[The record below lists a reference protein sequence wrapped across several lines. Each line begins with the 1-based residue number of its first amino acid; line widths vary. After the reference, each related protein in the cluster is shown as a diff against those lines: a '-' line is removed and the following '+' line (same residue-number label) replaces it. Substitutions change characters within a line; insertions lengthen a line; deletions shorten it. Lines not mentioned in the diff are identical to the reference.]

1 MRLLCP
7 FCIYQAQQISF
18 LSVQHTR
25 AVNSWLE
32 GRLHGL
38 EGSLGLFPRYRSL
51 LSSDLFDRFL
61 RYSWETLA
69 ALARDHIK
77 FLPKLLILFL
87 ISLVLQ
93 IFYPSQFELEVII
106 HVSQEL
112 RLIPVCVC
120 TEGITTAQE
129 SWLNQLWLE
138 RALRLLLIVLPFHGV
153 INAGPP
159 LFVLNVIMV

>member
-1 MRLLCP
+1 M
-7 FCIYQAQQISF
+7 
-18 LSVQHTR
+18 
-25 AVNSWLE
+25 
-32 GRLHGL
+32 
-38 EGSLGLFPRYRSL
+38 
-51 LSSDLFDRFL
+51 
-61 RYSWETLA
+61 
-69 ALARDHIK
+69 
-77 FLPKLLILFL
+77 PKLLILFL

-93 IFYPSQFELEVII
+93 IFYPSQFELEVVI